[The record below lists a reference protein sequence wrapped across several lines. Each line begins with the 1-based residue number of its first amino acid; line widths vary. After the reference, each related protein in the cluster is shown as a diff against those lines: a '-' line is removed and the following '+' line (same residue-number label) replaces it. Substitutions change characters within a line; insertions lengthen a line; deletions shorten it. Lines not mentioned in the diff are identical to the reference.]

1 MIAARSLIF
10 FVARCEQRD
19 GRGDERRRAAAGG
32 EDAWGTAA
40 RGTATRWTVARR
52 SLARGTPAGRSMA
65 ARGLVDGRTAHGR
78 VGHARRG
85 SRAGQVRDGVR
96 RDRVRGSGKP
106 IWTKVRRY
114 PLLFNSPLLRAHP
127 PFSSSLPVTA
137 EQGWGAGWTRRGRS
151 CRADDARRTA
161 VRLTMP
167 RQCGGD
173 REPPA
178 WPAGHEFPKLHVF
191 LGLYLR
197 RNLARSNIHGSGL
210 LCLLLLMIRFFPN

>member
-1 MIAARSLIF
+1 MTRGGGQQRGGRTRGARP
-10 FVARCEQRD
+10 
-19 GRGDERRRAAAGG
+19 RGGRRRGG
-32 EDAWGTAA
+32 QW
-40 RGTATRWTVARR
+40 
-52 SLARGTPAGRSMA
+52 
-65 ARGLVDGRTAHGR
+65 
-78 VGHARRG
+78 RRG
-85 SRAGQVRDGVR
+85 HSRAGQVRDGVR

-106 IWTKVRRY
+106 IRTKVRRH
-114 PLLFNSPLLRAHP
+114 PLLFNSPLLRAHS

-137 EQGWGAGWTRRGRS
+137 EQGWGAGRTRRGRS

-178 WPAGHEFPKLHVF
+178 WPAGHEFPKLHFF

>member
-1 MIAARSLIF
+1 MGH
-10 FVARCEQRD
+10 
-19 GRGDERRRAAAGG
+19 GR
-32 EDAWGTAA
+32 
-40 RGTATRWTVARR
+40 RGTATRWTDARR
-52 SLARGTPAGRSMA
+52 PLARGTPAGRSMA
-65 ARGLVDGRTAHGR
+65 ARGLRHCTVDGRTGHGR
-78 VGHARRG
+78 AGHARRG
-85 SRAGQVRDGVR
+85 HSRAGQVRDGVR
-96 RDRVRGSGKP
+96 RDRVGSGKP
-106 IWTKVRRY
+106 IRTKVRRY
-114 PLLFNSPLLRAHP
+114 PLLFNSPLLRAHS

-137 EQGWGAGWTRRGRS
+137 EQGWGAGRTRRGRS

-167 RQCGGD
+167 RQCGGN

-178 WPAGHEFPKLHVF
+178 WPAGHEFPKLHVL